1 MELIRFEQ
9 SIKSLRLRL
18 YLQCLF
24 FLACIVL
31 TSLLFLSQSQA
42 HYQELKNRMDALEYN
57 QQTYFNKLESTFES
71 LNVTINESKEDVANV
86 QDKVDQVNQSVS
98 SQNNFM
104 AYQTAGM
111 FAILGSI
118 ISFGHMMNHITKMN
132 APIVQRKIIAI
143 MWMIPIYSVSSWLG
157 LVFVQYQ
164 SALSLAKDIYEAY
177 VIYTFLSFLMAILG
191 NRTTVIEILSKHA
204 NHLKEPIRFPWS
216 DKKQRFQSPR
226 QKAEAVLDQCQAFC
240 MQFVFFRPI
249 ISISLVISDSIHE
262 SRWDYRYPQLYLM
275 VIENISIFFAFTG
288 LLRFYHV
295 VKDDLKWISP
305 FAKFM
310 CIKGVVFLT
319 FWQGLLISI
328 IANAWYEDKNQMD
341 RVQASIDATEWSK
354 RAQSFLVCLEMFIF
368 AISHVFVFPVEEWED
383 GYKEKETKRIRS
395 EIGDLALRDF
405 VKDVKQILKFKK
417 KKKHKDLDQNLVDTN
432 KDVSGKILADVN
444 DSFDDTRVALMVEP
458 DDDADIS
465 TEMADWSRIEEF
477 IDEIEKE
484 DDDASEVGDIESNH
498 REII

>member
-1 MELIRFEQ
+1 MEFTNVEQ

-31 TSLLFLSQSQA
+31 VSLVFLSQSQA
-42 HYQELKNRMDALEYN
+42 HFQELQNRMNSLEHN
-57 QQTYFNKLESTFES
+57 QQSYFNKLESTFES

-132 APIVQRKIIAI
+132 TPIVQRKIIAI

-191 NRTTVIEILSKHA
+191 NRNTVIDILSKHA
-204 NHLKEPIRFPWS
+204 NHLKNPIRFPWS
-216 DKKQRFQSPR
+216 ERQSFRSPR

-240 MQFVFFRPI
+240 MQFVFLRPI
-249 ISISLVISDSIHE
+249 ISVSLVISDSIHE

-295 VKDDLKWISP
+295 VKEDLNWISP
-305 FAKFM
+305 FSKFM

-341 RVQASIDATEWSK
+341 RTQASIDADEWSK

-395 EIGDLALRDF
+395 ELGDLALRDF
-405 VKDVKQILKFKK
+405 VKDVKQIMKSKK
-417 KKKHKDLDQNLVDTN
+417 KKKHKQLD
-432 KDVSGKILADVN
+432 SDVN
-444 DSFDDTRVALMVEP
+444 TKIPMNTNDSYDDTRVALMVNP
-458 DDDADIS
+458 DDDADVS
-465 TEMADWSRIEEF
+465 TEMTDWSRIENF
-477 IDEIEKE
+477 IDEIEHE
-484 DDDASEVGDIESNH
+484 DDLSEIGDIESNN
-498 REII
+498 REIL